1 MDKTAP
7 ALKEFMV
14 DGAGRGPCRMAHVRR
29 GEWGS
34 PGGAGVLRR
43 GHLPPAKRW
52 GSCGWP
58 ASPLLTSH
66 ARAASASPLPC
77 PAPAP
82 CLQEASPDPGASS
95 SWELLQPSGP
105 GAPPPPWHLASATV
119 TVSGLGARNP
129 SPVRLR
135 PLQGTTSI
143 SHSSENPVPRWPH
156 KPGTPHFYGRPSGSS
171 LFAAPRLS
179 R

>member
-52 GSCGWP
+52 GSCGRP

-105 GAPPPPWHLASATV
+105 GAPPHGTWPL
-119 TVSGLGARNP
+119 LP
-129 SPVRLR
+129 SPFLVWV
-135 PLQGTTSI
+135 QGTHRQSDCAPSRAQPPSHIPQRTLCPGGPTSPAHLTFTDAPAGVLC
-143 SHSSENPVPRWPH
+143 SQH
-156 KPGTPHFYGRPSGSS
+156 PG
-171 LFAAPRLS
+171 
-179 R
+179 